1 MLAYQAID
9 NNKDESN
16 EPTRAAN
23 GGEPAANEGK
33 KTTFALIENVIKN
46 YKLTY
51 KTHRSV
57 ADSDTGYIN
66 KVVSAMKMASYMHEQ
81 QQRTR
86 EHGDQQ
92 QQQSEQGRSSSGSA
106 SG

>member
-1 MLAYQAID
+1 MLAYQEID
-9 NNKDESN
+9 NNKDELNKPMTS
-16 EPTRAAN
+16 AN
-23 GGEPAANEGK
+23 GGEPAANKDK
-33 KTTFALIENVIKN
+33 KTTFALIENVLKN

-57 ADSDTGYIN
+57 ADLDTGYIN
-66 KVVSAMKMASYMHEQ
+66 KVVRAMKMASYMHEQ

-92 QQQSEQGRSSSGSA
+92 LLQSEQGQSSSGSA
-106 SG
+106 RG